1 MTKPLQS
8 VPRAK
13 PFMKWAG
20 GKTQLLEQFS
30 KRLPPAMKNGE
41 ITRYAEPFVGG
52 GAVFFYLGQRFAFDH
67 SSIFDA
73 NEELIL
79 TYRVIKKSVKKLIT
93 ELGSLETAYLSK
105 GNKERECLFYYV
117 RDSFNTKKPEINFH
131 SYTSEWVT
139 RAAQCIFLNHTCYN
153 GLFRMSRKGEFNV
166 PFGRYKNPRIL
177 NKDNLNEVAALLK
190 NTSVIQGDFSG
201 CKKFV
206 DDTTF
211 VYLDPP
217 YRPLNDTS
225 SFTSYSKDGFSDTDQ
240 RRLAEFFRELD
251 RRGAKIML
259 SNSDPRNENPDD
271 SFFDELYAGF
281 TIECVP
287 AMRSINCNGARRGEV
302 NELIIT
308 NYR

>member
-1 MTKPLQS
+1 M
-8 VPRAK
+8 
-13 PFMKWAG
+13 
-20 GKTQLLEQFS
+20 
-30 KRLPPAMKNGE
+30 N
-41 ITRYAEPFVGG
+41 
-52 GAVFFYLGQRFAFDH
+52 
-67 SSIFDA
+67 
-73 NEELIL
+73 
-79 TYRVIKKSVKKLIT
+79 
-93 ELGSLETAYLSK
+93 
-105 GNKERECLFYYV
+105 
-117 RDSFNTKKPEINFH
+117 
-131 SYTSEWVT
+131 
-139 RAAQCIFLNHTCYN
+139 
-153 GLFRMSRKGEFNV
+153 RKGEFNV

-177 NKDNLNEVAALLK
+177 NKDNLIEVAALLK

-201 CKKFV
+201 CKKSV

-251 RRGAKIML
+251 KRGAKIML
-259 SNSDPRNENPDD
+259 SNSDPRNEHPDD

-281 TIECVP
+281 TIERVP
-287 AMRSINCNGARRGEV
+287 AMRSINCNGACRGEI